1 VLGSTCLPPSN
12 TNAGIAGSRLKK
24 FGKGKGRPYG
34 HAARVADAD
43 DTQFAILTMP
53 VALCNRTWK
62 LNHDKLGRAI
72 GLGNGL
78 LLHIEHALEPSTAYI
93 IMPYGIRQGAFTITT
108 RKLSDYIH
116 DDICDY
122 LQART
127 IINALDQA
135 ALIQGY
141 AEQLEQYSE
150 RKPRHA

>member
-1 VLGSTCLPPSN
+1 VQP
-12 TNAGIAGSRLKK
+12 
-24 FGKGKGRPYG
+24 
-34 HAARVADAD
+34 
-43 DTQFAILTMP
+43 
-53 VALCNRTWK
+53 TWK

-78 LLHIEHALEPSTAYI
+78 LLHLEHALEPSTAYSI
-93 IMPYGIRQGAFTITT
+93 LPYGMRQGSFTT

-116 DDICDY
+116 DNICDC

-150 RKPRHA
+150 RKPRHARSFSNGPTSPITSTEGRALALTIATN